1 MLYADLPYDQ
11 ATKTEFARA
20 MFDHIENGTTDMAPE
35 ILEINPTVYTDPELA
50 ARERLELFGYVPI
63 IAAHST
69 ELPDKNDFLTVQLP
83 NNEVVLVRQADGG
96 VRGFVNTCRHR
107 GARLV
112 PDSKGRKRVFSCRY
126 HGWAYGS
133 DGSLRS
139 IADEPTYGTVD
150 RSCMSL
156 LEVPVEE
163 RHGFVWVIDSAAG
176 DRKID
181 IAEWLGHEFDDSLAA
196 MEMDKYTCYVAE
208 NFDVDINWKVLMDA
222 FLDGYHITSTHAGTV
237 APYFYNN
244 AQFWQPMGR
253 HGRMVSARR
262 SIDTVRGEEPGDAS
276 IDRHITVA
284 HFLMPNMSVLRQP
297 DHLEVLNFVPAP
309 GVAVGTRMQMRL
321 LTREPAVTEEEKARW
336 DKNWNILMAVLRDE
350 DLVVNEGLQKAVSN
364 TDIGPILFGRNE
376 IANQHFHQWMARA
389 LADPRRWG

>member
-1 MLYADLPYDQ
+1 MLYTDLPYDK

-35 ILEINPTVYTDPELA
+35 ILEVNPTVYSNPELA
-50 ARERLELFGYVPI
+50 ARERTELFGYVPI

-139 IADEPTYGTVD
+139 IADESTYGTVD
-150 RSCMSL
+150 RSCLSL

-176 DRKID
+176 DRKIG